1 MTRVQRIVISLIM
14 RSDLGVLLL
23 QRGRPYAEFPPG
35 DTGTQTGVGFWELPG
50 GGVEFGETPLRTGV
64 REALEETGI
73 LIDEQNLQLVA
84 CCAYLLETAECHSH
98 RIHVIYEARLS
109 AAPPV
114 RHSEEH
120 IAHKWTRNIAEVT
133 KLRMIDEIREV
144 VASHLMP

>member
-1 MTRVQRIVISLIM
+1 MTRVQRIVISLII

-35 DTGTQTGVGFWELPG
+35 DAGTQTGAGLWELPG
-50 GGVEFGETPLRTGV
+50 GGVEFGEMPLETGV

-73 LIDEQNLQLVA
+73 LVDERDLHFVA
-84 CCAYLLETAECHSH
+84 CCAYLLETAECQSH

-109 AAPPV
+109 TAPPV

-120 IAHKWTRNIAEVT
+120 IAHKWMRNLAGVR
-133 KLRMIDEIREV
+133 KLRMVDEIREV
-144 VASHLMP
+144 VASHLPQ